1 MGGQMPC
8 KGKYRDWL
16 TEEGLLKVEGW
27 ARDGLTDKQ
36 IAQKIGI
43 TPNTFYQWVNRFTDF
58 KYTLKKSKEVAD
70 RKVENALFK
79 RALGYEYE
87 EETKMISEGGKKSIK
102 VIKKHVP
109 PDTTAIIFWLKN
121 RKREQWRDV
130 NKIEIDKPVQVE
142 QNTNIDLS
150 KLSKDEILRMT
161 KEAFK
166 DE

>member
-1 MGGQMPC
+1 MPC

-87 EETKMISEGGKKSIK
+87 EETGRRRSGRRSGR
-102 VIKKHVP
+102 HRYRRRYP
-109 PDTTAIIFWLKN
+109 GLLH
-121 RKREQWRDV
+121 R
-130 NKIEIDKPVQVE
+130 
-142 QNTNIDLS
+142 
-150 KLSKDEILRMT
+150 
-161 KEAFK
+161 
-166 DE
+166 